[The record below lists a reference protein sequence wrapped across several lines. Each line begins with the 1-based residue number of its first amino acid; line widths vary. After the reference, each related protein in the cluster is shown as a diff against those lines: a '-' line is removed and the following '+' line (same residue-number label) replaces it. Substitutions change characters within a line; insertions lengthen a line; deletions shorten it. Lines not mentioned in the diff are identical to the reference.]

1 MERVTGG
8 DLAGGGRFAMTLA
21 DPLRPSGGHLVAE
34 VLHRHR
40 VRSLFTLTGGHISP
54 ILVESKRRGIRV
66 IDTRQEQTAAF
77 AADATARLT
86 GVGVAVVTAGPGV
99 TNTLTALTNARMARS
114 PMLLIGGATATVLR
128 GRGSLQDIDQ
138 MAVIRPH
145 VKHAERV
152 SRVADIVSVLER
164 AFRVAREGVPGPVFV
179 ELPVDVLYSEPIV
192 RETMGIARPLA
203 ADAGFGKKLEH
214 WYLSRHARKVFAP
227 GGAKPNDPVH
237 VPRVAPS
244 TRAVA
249 RVAALL
255 SRAERPV
262 MVIGSQGAECAGELD
277 ALSDAVRALEVPVF
291 LAGMARGLLG
301 ADGAQQVRHHR
312 KDALREADLVLLC
325 GVPMDFRLDYGRHIG
340 ARATVVSV
348 NRDRAELHKNRRS
361 TLAVCADADLFARA
375 MAGVGARAGCA
386 PWKTRLAERDAKRDA
401 EIALQAGTAIAPV
414 NPLAV
419 CRAVDDSLS
428 EQATIVADGGDFVGS
443 ASYVLRPRAPMRWLD
458 PGVFGTL
465 GVGAGFALAAKLVR
479 PADDVWLVWG
489 DGAAGYGVVEL
500 DTFVRHKLPVI
511 CVVGNDGAWTQIA
524 REQVPMLGDDVG
536 TQLGRTAFHEVA
548 ESLGA
553 RGLLLDD
560 PSRIAATILQ
570 AREIARGG
578 TSVLVNA
585 HIGVSEFRKGS
596 LSM

>member
-1 MERVTGG
+1 MSTPGP
-8 DLAGGGRFAMTLA
+8 D
-21 DPLRPSGGHLVAE
+21 RPTGGHLAAE
-34 VLHRHR
+34 VLHRHG

-54 ILVESKRRGIRV
+54 ILVEAKRRGIRV
-66 IDTRQEQTAAF
+66 VDTRQEQTAAF

-114 PMLLIGGATATVLR
+114 PMVLVGGATATVLR

-138 MAVIRPH
+138 MAVVRPH
-145 VKHAERV
+145 VKHAEGA

-179 ELPVDVLYSEPIV
+179 ELPVDVLYAESLV
-192 RETMGIARPLA
+192 RETMGISQPPAP
-203 ADAGFGKKLEH
+203 DASFSKKLEH
-214 WYLSRHARKVFAP
+214 WYLNRHARTVFAL
-227 GGAKPNDPVH
+227 GGATPNDPVN
-237 VPRVAPS
+237 VMRVFPPA
-244 TRAVA
+244 RAVA
-249 RVAALL
+249 RVASLL

-262 MVIGSQGAECAGELD
+262 LVIGSQGAECAAGID
-277 ALSDAVRALEVPVF
+277 ALADAVRALDVPVF

-301 ADGAQQVRHHR
+301 ADGAPQLRHHR

-325 GVPMDFRLDYGRHIG
+325 GVPMDFRLDYGRHVST
-340 ARATVVSV
+340 RATVVSV
-348 NRDRAELHKNRRS
+348 NRDRAELNKNRRS
-361 TLAVCADADLFARA
+361 TMAVCADADLFVRTL
-375 MAGVGARAGCA
+375 AGSGARTACA
-386 PWKTRLAERDAKRDA
+386 PWRRRLAERDAGRDA
-401 EIALQAGTAIAPV
+401 EIASQAGAAITPV

-419 CRAVDDSLS
+419 CRAVDEALAGQS
-428 EQATIVADGGDFVGS
+428 TIVADGGDFVGA

-479 PADDVWLVWG
+479 PDDDVWLVWG

-500 DTFVRHKLPVI
+500 DTFVRHGLPVI

-524 REQVPMLGDDVG
+524 RDQVPMLGDSVG

-560 PSRIAATILQ
+560 PARVAATMLE
-570 AREIARGG
+570 ARKIARTGRP
-578 TSVLVNA
+578 VLVNA

-596 LSM
+596 MSM

>member
-1 MERVTGG
+1 MTTPGSERPT
-8 DLAGGGRFAMTLA
+8 
-21 DPLRPSGGHLVAE
+21 GGHLVAE
-34 VLHRHR
+34 VLHRHG
-40 VRSLFTLTGGHISP
+40 VRTIFALAGGHIAP

-77 AADATARLT
+77 AADAIARLT
-86 GVGVAVVTAGPGV
+86 GIGVAVVTAGPGV

-164 AFRVAREGVPGPVFV
+164 ALRVAREGVPGPVFV
-179 ELPVDVLYSEPIV
+179 ELPLDVLYSEPIV
-192 RETMGIARPLA
+192 QETMGVARPLA
-203 ADAGFGKKLEH
+203 TDASWRTKMEY
-214 WYLSRHARKVFAP
+214 WYLNRHAKRVFRE
-227 GGAKPNDPVH
+227 GGATPNDPVQ
-237 VPRVAPS
+237 VLRVAPS
-244 TRAVA
+244 ARAVA
-249 RVAALL
+249 HAAGLL

-262 MVIGSQGAECAGELD
+262 MAIGSQGAECAPGIG
-277 ALSDAVRALEVPVF
+277 ALADAVRAIGVPVF

-301 ADGAQQVRHHR
+301 AVTTQQVRHHR
-312 KDALREADLVLLC
+312 KDALREADVVLLC
-325 GVPMDFRLDYGRHIG
+325 GVPMDFRVDYGRHIG
-340 ARATVVSV
+340 AQATIVSV
-348 NRDRAELHKNRRS
+348 NRDRAELNKNRRS
-361 TLAVCADADLFARA
+361 TMAVCADADLFVRA
-375 MAGVGARAGCA
+375 LAGAGARASCA
-386 PWKTRLAERDAKRDA
+386 AWQARLAERDAGRDA
-401 EIALQAGTAIAPV
+401 EIAAQSGMAVSPL

-419 CRAVDDSLS
+419 CRAVDDALS
-428 EQATIVADGGDFVGS
+428 DTSTIVADGGDFVGT

-479 PADDVWLVWG
+479 PDDDVWLMWG

-524 REQVPMLGDDVG
+524 RDQVPMLGDDVG

-560 PSRIAATILQ
+560 PSRVASTMLE
-570 AREIARGG
+570 ARAIARGG
-578 TSVLVNA
+578 TPVLVNA
-585 HIGVSEFRKGS
+585 HIGVSEFRRGS
-596 LSM
+596 MAM

>member
-1 MERVTGG
+1 MTIADSERPT
-8 DLAGGGRFAMTLA
+8 
-21 DPLRPSGGHLVAE
+21 GGHLVAD
-34 VLHRHR
+34 VLHRHG
-40 VRSLFTLTGGHISP
+40 VRAIFALAGGHISP

-138 MAVIRPH
+138 MDVIRPH

-164 AFRVAREGVPGPVFV
+164 AFRVAHEGVPGPVFV
-179 ELPVDVLYSEPIV
+179 ELPVDVLYSEAIV
-192 RETMGIARPLA
+192 RETMGIANAPG
-203 ADAGFGKKLEH
+203 AGASISKKIEH
-214 WYLSRHARKVFAP
+214 WYLNRHARKVFAP
-227 GGAKPNDPVH
+227 GGAMPNAPVH
-237 VPRVAPS
+237 VLRVAPS
-244 TRAVA
+244 ARAMS
-249 RVAALL
+249 RVSALL
-255 SRAERPV
+255 GRAERPV
-262 MVIGSQGAECAGELD
+262 MVIGSQGAECAAEID
-277 ALSDAVRALEVPVF
+277 ALADAVRAIGVPVY

-301 ADGAQQVRHHR
+301 ASAAQQVRHHR
-312 KDALREADLVLLC
+312 KEALREADLVLLC

-340 ARATVVSV
+340 SRTTVISV
-348 NRDRAELHKNRRS
+348 NRDRAELNKNRRS
-361 TLAVCADADLFARA
+361 TMAVCADADLFVRA
-375 MAGVGARAGCA
+375 VAGAGARAACPA
-386 PWKTRLAERDAKRDA
+386 WASRLAGRDATRDA
-401 EIALQAGTAIAPV
+401 EIVAQSGMPLSPL

-419 CRAVDDSLS
+419 CRAVDAALEDRS
-428 EQATIVADGGDFVGS
+428 TIVADGGDFVGT

-465 GVGAGFALAAKLVR
+465 GVGAGFAMAAKLAR
-479 PADDVWLVWG
+479 PEDDVWLVWG
-489 DGAAGYGVVEL
+489 DGAAGYGAVEL
-500 DTFVRHKLPVI
+500 DTFVRHQLPII

-524 REQVPMLGDDVG
+524 RDQVPMLGDAVG

-553 RGLLLDD
+553 RGLVVDD
-560 PSRIAATILQ
+560 PSRVAATILE

-578 TSVLVNA
+578 RPVLVNA

-596 LSM
+596 MSM

>member
-1 MERVTGG
+1 MTTADSERPT
-8 DLAGGGRFAMTLA
+8 
-21 DPLRPSGGHLVAE
+21 GGHLVAD
-34 VLHRHR
+34 VLHRHG
-40 VRSLFTLTGGHISP
+40 VHAIFALAGGHISP

-138 MAVIRPH
+138 MDVIRPH

-164 AFRVAREGVPGPVFV
+164 AFRVAHEGVPGPVFV
-179 ELPVDVLYSEPIV
+179 ELPVDVLYSEAIV
-192 RETMGIARPLA
+192 RETMGIANAPG
-203 ADAGFGKKLEH
+203 AGASISKKIEH
-214 WYLSRHARKVFAP
+214 WYLNRHARKVFAP
-227 GGAKPNDPVH
+227 GGAMPNAPVH
-237 VPRVAPS
+237 VLRVAPS
-244 TRAVA
+244 ARAIS
-249 RVAALL
+249 RVSALL
-255 SRAERPV
+255 GRAERPV
-262 MVIGSQGAECAGELD
+262 MVIGSQGAECAAEID
-277 ALSDAVRALEVPVF
+277 ALADAVRAIGVPVY

-301 ADGAQQVRHHR
+301 ASAAQQVRHHR
-312 KDALREADLVLLC
+312 KEALREADLVLLC

-340 ARATVVSV
+340 SRTTVVSV
-348 NRDRAELHKNRRS
+348 NRDRAELNKNRRS
-361 TLAVCADADLFARA
+361 TLAVCADADLFVRA
-375 MAGVGARAGCA
+375 VAGAGARAACPA
-386 PWKTRLAERDAKRDA
+386 WASRLAGRDATRDA
-401 EIALQAGTAIAPV
+401 EIVAQSGMPLSPL

-419 CRAVDDSLS
+419 CRAVDAALEDRS
-428 EQATIVADGGDFVGS
+428 TIVADGGDFVGT

-465 GVGAGFALAAKLVR
+465 GVGAGFAMAAKLAR
-479 PADDVWLVWG
+479 PDDDVWLVWG
-489 DGAAGYGVVEL
+489 DGAAGYGAVEL
-500 DTFVRHKLPVI
+500 DTFVRHQLPII

-524 REQVPMLGDDVG
+524 RDQVPMLGDAVG

-553 RGLLLDD
+553 RGLVVDD
-560 PSRIAATILQ
+560 PSRVAATILE

-578 TSVLVNA
+578 RPVLVNA

-596 LSM
+596 MSM